1 MIVTATALPAR
12 TDLLPAGLLVHWG
25 QLPTAL
31 GPVFVAAS
39 PEGVIQVSTTEG
51 TADAFVA
58 HLDAELGGQ
67 AHLIADP
74 NPLLTTALDQLA
86 AFFAGTGRTFDVP
99 LDWRLLQATA
109 FYRSVLEAMGD
120 VPWGHLVSYGE
131 LARRVGS
138 PRAARA
144 VGHACSLNPLPI
156 LIPCHRVVYAG
167 GGIGGYGAP
176 GIAYK
181 RALLAIEG
189 VVFADG
195 R

>member
-1 MIVTATALPAR
+1 MTVTAAAPAAA
-12 TDLLPAGLLVHWG
+12 LLPVGGPVYWG

-39 PEGVIQVSTTEG
+39 PEGVIRVSTNEG
-51 TADAFVA
+51 TADVFTAR
-58 HLDAELGGQ
+58 LDAELGGQ
-67 AHLIADP
+67 ERLIADP
-74 NPLLTTALDQLA
+74 NPPLTTALDQLA

-144 VGHACSLNPLPI
+144 VGHACALNPLPI

-181 RALLAIEG
+181 RALLALEG
-189 VVFADG
+189 VVFADE

>member
-1 MIVTATALPAR
+1 MTLTAAPPPVRA
-12 TDLLPAGLLVHWG
+12 DLVPAGLPIHWG
-25 QLPTAL
+25 QVATAL

-39 PEGVIQVSTTEG
+39 PEGVINVSTSEG
-51 TADAFVA
+51 TADAFA
-58 HLDAELGGQ
+58 ARLDAELGGR
-67 AHLIADP
+67 AHLIAAA
-74 NPLLTTALDQLA
+74 NVPLQAALEQLA
-86 AFFAGTGRTFDVP
+86 AYFAGAGRAFDVP

-109 FYRSVLEAMGD
+109 FYRSVLVAMAD
-120 VPWGHLVSYGE
+120 VPWGHLVSYSE

-144 VGHACSLNPLPI
+144 VGHACALNPLPI

-167 GGIGGYGAP
+167 GGIGGYGGP

-195 R
+195 G

>member
-1 MIVTATALPAR
+1 MTQTAETIHAATELP
-12 TDLLPAGLLVHWG
+12 TEMTPIHWG
-25 QLPTAL
+25 QLATAL

-39 PEGVIQVSTTEG
+39 PQGVIHVSTSEG

-58 HLDAELGGQ
+58 RLDAELGVR
-67 AHLIADP
+67 ARLIAAP
-74 NPLLTTALDQLA
+74 NPPLTAALEQLA
-86 AFFAGTGRTFDVP
+86 TFFAGTAQTFDVP
-99 LDWRLLQATA
+99 LDWRLLQAA
-109 FYRSVLEAMGD
+109 NFYRRVLDAMAAI
-120 VPWGHLVSYGE
+120 PWGHLVSYSE
-131 LARRVGS
+131 LARRVGA

-144 VGHACSLNPLPI
+144 VGHACAINPFPI

-167 GGIGGYGAP
+167 GGIGGYGGP

-189 VVFADG
+189 VVFAVG